1 MCGLL
6 SIKDEWFGWQ
16 IYSSAWMKQA
26 VRQSTLLVPHCSV
39 FPLSRTDVD
48 LGVQAQMRC
57 HSIRRQMLWDTGLVC
72 QGCIQKDASPQICL
86 LLDSSRKLF
95 GETISETGFSI
106 LSSKERVVTFFF
118 TDQRETYGKAVPVQ
132 ILQPSCYGNKKTFL
146 CKYAT
151 KKKVFFFKSRPTDSR
166 DQVNDIL
173 GGRDRLTKE
182 LLRLYNCKGVNWR
195 VNTLWVWRSFE
206 SLYFCL
212 FTGY

>member
-39 FPLSRTDVD
+39 FPLSRTDMD

-106 LSSKERVVTFFF
+106 LSRKERVVIFFF
-118 TDQRETYGKAVPVQ
+118 
-132 ILQPSCYGNKKTFL
+132 LQTKDKLMERQLQF
-146 CKYAT
+146 KYCNQVAMVI
-151 KKKVFFFKSRPTDSR
+151 KRPFCANMPQKRKSFF
-166 DQVNDIL
+166 
-173 GGRDRLTKE
+173 
-182 LLRLYNCKGVNWR
+182 
-195 VNTLWVWRSFE
+195 
-206 SLYFCL
+206 
-212 FTGY
+212 